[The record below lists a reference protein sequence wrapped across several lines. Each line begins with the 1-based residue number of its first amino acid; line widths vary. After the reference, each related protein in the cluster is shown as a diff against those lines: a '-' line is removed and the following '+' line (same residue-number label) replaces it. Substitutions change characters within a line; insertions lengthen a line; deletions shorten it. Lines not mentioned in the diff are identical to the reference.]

1 MKEKMEMDESKLI
14 KGAIQGNLNAFNQ
27 LVMIYQTAVYN
38 TALRIVYD
46 EDRANDLA
54 QTAFI
59 SAWQH
64 MDSFKGDSFKPWIL
78 RITINACYD
87 ELRRQRRHPSVPLEP
102 VSTEDD
108 EENEDVHWLMDPSPQ
123 PSQTTETNE
132 MIQAV
137 ENCLNRLPF
146 DYRSVLLLIDV
157 QELDYQEASEV
168 LDKPLGT
175 VKSRL
180 FRARQKMRDC
190 LKEKGELF
198 SSEDR
203 YFDRKDEQDNG

>member
-1 MKEKMEMDESKLI
+1 MKEKMETDESKLI

-78 RITINACYD
+78 RITNNACYD

-123 PSQTTETNE
+123 PTQTTETNE

>member
-1 MKEKMEMDESKLI
+1 MKEKMETDESKLI

>member
-1 MKEKMEMDESKLI
+1 
-14 KGAIQGNLNAFNQ
+14 
-27 LVMIYQTAVYN
+27 MIYQTAVYN

>member
-1 MKEKMEMDESKLI
+1 MKEKMETDESKLI

-198 SSEDR
+198 SSGDR
-203 YFDRKDEQDNG
+203 YFDMKDE

>member
-1 MKEKMEMDESKLI
+1 MKEKMETDESKLI

-203 YFDRKDEQDNG
+203 YFDRKDE

>member
-1 MKEKMEMDESKLI
+1 MKEKMETDESKLI

-175 VKSRL
+175 VNSRL

-203 YFDRKDEQDNG
+203 YFDRKDE

>member
-1 MKEKMEMDESKLI
+1 METDESKLI

-203 YFDRKDEQDNG
+203 YFDRKDE

>member
-1 MKEKMEMDESKLI
+1 MKEKMETDESKLI

-190 LKEKGELF
+190 LKEKGELL

>member
-1 MKEKMEMDESKLI
+1 MKEKMETDESKLI

-168 LDKPLGT
+168 LGKPLGT

>member
-1 MKEKMEMDESKLI
+1 MKEKMETDESKLI

-203 YFDRKDEQDNG
+203 YFYRKDEQDNG

>member
-1 MKEKMEMDESKLI
+1 
-14 KGAIQGNLNAFNQ
+14 
-27 LVMIYQTAVYN
+27 
-38 TALRIVYD
+38 
-46 EDRANDLA
+46 
-54 QTAFI
+54 
-59 SAWQH
+59 
-64 MDSFKGDSFKPWIL
+64 
-78 RITINACYD
+78 
-87 ELRRQRRHPSVPLEP
+87 LEP

-108 EENEDVHWLMDPSPQ
+108 EENEYVHWLMDPSPQ

>member
-1 MKEKMEMDESKLI
+1 M
-14 KGAIQGNLNAFNQ
+14 NAFNQ

>member
-1 MKEKMEMDESKLI
+1 METDESKLI

>member
-1 MKEKMEMDESKLI
+1 MKEKMETDESKLI

-64 MDSFKGDSFKPWIL
+64 LDSFKGDSFKPWIL

>member
-1 MKEKMEMDESKLI
+1 MKEKMETDESKLI

-203 YFDRKDEQDNG
+203 YFGRKDEQDNG

>member
-203 YFDRKDEQDNG
+203 YFDRKDE

>member
-1 MKEKMEMDESKLI
+1 MEMDESKLI

-102 VSTEDD
+102 VSAEDD
-108 EENEDVHWLMDPSPQ
+108 EENEDVHWLIDPSPQ

-132 MIQAV
+132 MVQAV

-157 QELDYQEASEV
+157 QEMDYQEASEV